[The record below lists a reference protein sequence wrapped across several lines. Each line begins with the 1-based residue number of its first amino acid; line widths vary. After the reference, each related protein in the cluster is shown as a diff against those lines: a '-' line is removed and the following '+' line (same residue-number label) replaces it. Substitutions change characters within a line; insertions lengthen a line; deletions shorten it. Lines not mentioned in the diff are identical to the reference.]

1 MVYEGQMMEKRN
13 PIDLEAIIVVV
24 AVFFFAQTV

>member
-1 MVYEGQMMEKRN
+1 MVYEGQMMAKRN
-13 PIDLEAIIVVV
+13 PIDLEAIIVV